1 MIGASLAGVRKEVT
15 DMATTIGSTVH
26 PRYKGVGVWR
36 VKSIAR
42 LQQPIRYP
50 DSVLGNV
57 AYEPRI
63 LWLQSPAHSRV
74 LWFAYWISTR
84 GTKGRRAWGGG
95 APMLEE
101 GVLLEL
107 LKDAIANGMF
117 TKSFL
122 KKLKAELDAA
132 IAG

>member
-1 MIGASLAGVRKEVT
+1 
-15 DMATTIGSTVH
+15 MATTIGSKVH
-26 PRYKGVGVWR
+26 PRYKGVAEWR
-36 VKSIAR
+36 VKAVAELSG
-42 LQQPIRYP
+42 PIRYP
-50 DSVLGNV
+50 DPVRGHV

-63 LWLQSPAHSRV
+63 LSLQSPAHGRV

-84 GTKGRRAWGGG
+84 GTGGKRAWGGG

-107 LKDAIANGMF
+107 LRDAIAKGMF

-122 KKLKAELDAA
+122 RKLKAELDAA
-132 IAG
+132 TAP